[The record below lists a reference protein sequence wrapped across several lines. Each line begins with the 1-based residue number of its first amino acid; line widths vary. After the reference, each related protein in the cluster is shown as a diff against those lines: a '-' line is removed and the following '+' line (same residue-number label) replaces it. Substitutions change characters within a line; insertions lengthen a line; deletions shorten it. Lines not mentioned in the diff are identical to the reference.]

1 MPSSV
6 TQVTSV
12 CHCSTGAL
20 IKYDYHCFNV
30 DQRFFYFREPSTM
43 VSEKSGLLPADTE
56 YAGENGG
63 VSGHEGN
70 LSINQ
75 QEAGVTGKYKLKL
88 WVIHSS
94 WWKVRAVVGNY
105 YENM

>member
-1 MPSSV
+1 
-6 TQVTSV
+6 
-12 CHCSTGAL
+12 
-20 IKYDYHCFNV
+20 
-30 DQRFFYFREPSTM
+30 M
-43 VSEKSGLLPADTE
+43 VSEKSGLLPAESE

-88 WVIHSS
+88 
-94 WWKVRAVVGNY
+94 
-105 YENM
+105 